1 MPKKETLCWHCRR
14 STPDAGEPGCVWI
27 EQGEPVCGWH
37 ADKTCHSGNLG
48 HETSYCVYSC
58 PFFQRHQQRDN
69 SCSAH
74 SSFEGMV
81 AFMESILFR
90 AGEEYII
97 ALKRLK
103 DNPCDYLRDE
113 VKQIERN
120 LRKGV
125 IRYLLPD
132 SLTIDDYIERMHT
145 LYL

>member
-27 EQGEPVCGWH
+27 ERGEPVCGWV
-37 ADKTCHSGNLG
+37 ADRTCHSGNYG
-48 HETSYCVYSC
+48 HEGSYCVYSC

-69 SCSAH
+69 SCSAN
-74 SSFEGMV
+74 SSFEGMTS
-81 AFMESILFR
+81 FMESILFR
-90 AGEEYII
+90 AGEEYIS

-103 DNPCDYLRDE
+103 NNPCDYLRDE

-125 IRYLLPD
+125 VRYLLPD